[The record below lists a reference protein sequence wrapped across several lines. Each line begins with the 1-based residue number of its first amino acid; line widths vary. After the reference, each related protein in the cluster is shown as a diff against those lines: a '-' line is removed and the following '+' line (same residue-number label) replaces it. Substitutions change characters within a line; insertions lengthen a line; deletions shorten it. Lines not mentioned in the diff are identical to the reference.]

1 MQIIF
6 VKRSEIP
13 QKNFKKVK
21 KLRQVHEIKL
31 CNHKKKKTIII
42 NTNQNELQ
50 VHKGAF
56 PQRAKATLC
65 NTIKDKKKM
74 SAAWKSDTWR
84 GQARFFQIINTH
96 TFPLAGFQ
104 IICPFKTQTI

>member
-31 CNHKKKKTIII
+31 ITKKENNNNKYKVKKDVKS
-42 NTNQNELQ
+42 EW
-50 VHKGAF
+50 
-56 PQRAKATLC
+56 
-65 NTIKDKKKM
+65 
-74 SAAWKSDTWR
+74 AAST
-84 GQARFFQIINTH
+84 
-96 TFPLAGFQ
+96 
-104 IICPFKTQTI
+104 